1 MVEIGETLLAPTR
14 EAWRA
19 WLAEH
24 HATSAQI
31 WLVLGKKDSG
41 VQTVTL
47 DEAMEEAVCFG
58 WVDSIMKRL
67 DDRTNALRFTPRK
80 PQSVW
85 SQSNVDRVQ
94 RLIAEG
100 RMTPAGLA
108 LVEAAKTSGQ
118 WEAATRRDV
127 LMAPPPE
134 LEAALAARPGG
145 REGFTRLPA
154 AHRRGDQASRRGS
167 EPRARVALGRLT
179 SRLHG
184 RLSRPSAARHN
195 GRPAFRRCD
204 RTGTQAPCM
213 SLP

>member
-1 MVEIGETLLAPTR
+1 VVEIGETFLAPTR

-47 DEAMEEAVCFG
+47 DAAMEEAVCFG

-108 LVEAAKTSGQ
+108 LVEAAKASGQ

-154 AHRRGDQASRRGS
+154 ALKKQLVYWVAEAKRPETRRRRIDEVIRRVEEAPNRERGS
-167 EPRARVALGRLT
+167 RSG
-179 SRLHG
+179 G
-184 RLSRPSAARHN
+184 
-195 GRPAFRRCD
+195 
-204 RTGTQAPCM
+204 
-213 SLP
+213 